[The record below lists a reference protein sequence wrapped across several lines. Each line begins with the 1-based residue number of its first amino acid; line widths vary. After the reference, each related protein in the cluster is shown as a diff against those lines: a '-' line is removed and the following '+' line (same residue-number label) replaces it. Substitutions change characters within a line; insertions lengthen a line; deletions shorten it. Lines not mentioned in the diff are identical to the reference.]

1 MAEKRTYVSDGIFYG
16 LMSWI
21 LGGVFALGI
30 AFAYAELGDG
40 SWFAGLMVGGIVLV
54 LAGWILAR
62 FAAGGEL
69 PPPNTV
75 KINPPPA
82 PTVPRSRAA
91 ERRAAESVPTVPS
104 RDEVRGAV
112 ENPPSAHD
120 IGVTI
125 GKTYQSA
132 VDSLT
137 EAADSFRGKTAE
149 AISPGD
155 RKAAPAEDAAPAEP
169 VEAAKPAT
177 LEAPR
182 EGGPD
187 DLKRI
192 KGIGPKLEETLHG
205 LGYYHFDQIA
215 NWTEGEIA
223 WVDSNLEG
231 FNGRASRDA
240 WVEQAKVLAAGGE
253 TEFSQRADRGE
264 VY

>member
-16 LMSWI
+16 LMSWV

-40 SWFAGLMVGGIVLV
+40 TWFAGLMVGGVVLV
-54 LAGWILAR
+54 IAGWIFAR
-62 FAAGGEL
+62 FVAGGEL

-91 ERRAAESVPTVPS
+91 ERRAAESVPNMPS

-120 IGVTI
+120 L
-125 GKTYQSA
+125 GKAVGAGFQSA
-132 VDSLT
+132 VESVK
-137 EAADSFRGKTAE
+137 EATGQLRERTAE
-149 AISPGD
+149 AISPAE
-155 RKAAPAEDAAPAEP
+155 REAAPAEDAAPAEP

-177 LEAPR
+177 LDAPR

-215 NWTEGEIA
+215 NWSEAEIA

-240 WVEQAKVLAAGGE
+240 WVEQAKVLAEGGE